1 MVSLLRY
8 WLPLLIWMGVIFSAS
23 ADTQSTQRSSRL
35 IEPFLRW
42 LWPEVS
48 PAQVES
54 VRWVVRKAAHMTEY
68 AILGWLWWRA
78 LRRPVRGG
86 ARPWSWRI
94 AGLALA
100 AVVIYA
106 ATDEWHQSFVPNRTG
121 AVRDVVIDTTGGV
134 AGLGVVWL
142 LARRRRNQFKMTN
155 DEWAT

>member
-1 MVSLLRY
+1 MVSFLRY

-23 ADTQSTQRSSRL
+23 ADTHSTQRSSRL

-42 LWPEVS
+42 LWPDVS
-48 PAQVES
+48 PEQVEA
-54 VRWVVRKAAHMTEY
+54 VRWVVRKAAHLTEY
-68 AILGWLWWRA
+68 AILAWLWWRA
-78 LRRPVRGG
+78 LRRPVRGD

-121 AVRDVVIDTTGGV
+121 AVRDVFIDTAGGM
-134 AGLGVVWL
+134 AGLGVVWWL
-142 LARRRRNQFKMTN
+142 QQRRRKMTN
-155 DEWAT
+155 DE

>member
-1 MVSLLRY
+1 MVSFLRY

-42 LWPEVS
+42 LKPDVS
-48 PAQVES
+48 PEQVEA
-54 VRWVVRKAAHMTEY
+54 VRWVVRKSAHMTEY
-68 AILGWLWWRA
+68 AILAWLWWRA
-78 LRRPVRGG
+78 LRRPVRED

-121 AVRDVVIDTTGGV
+121 AGLDVLIDTVGGM
-134 AGLGVVWL
+134 AGLSGLWWL
-142 LARRRRNQFKMTN
+142 HRRRQK
-155 DEWAT
+155 

>member
-1 MVSLLRY
+1 MVSFLRY

-48 PAQVES
+48 PEQVEA
-54 VRWVVRKAAHMTEY
+54 VRWVVRKAAHLTEY
-68 AILGWLWWRA
+68 AILAWLWWRA
-78 LRRPVRGG
+78 WRRPVRGD

-94 AGLALA
+94 AILALA

-121 AVRDVVIDTTGGV
+121 AVRDVLIDTVGGV
-134 AGLGVVWL
+134 AGLGGLWWL
-142 LARRRRNQFKMTN
+142 HRRRRKTTN
-155 DEWAT
+155 DE